1 MTMPTKTTD
10 TEVNRWDPTREF
22 ARLTQQLIGE
32 QWPTISAMLNHDGF
46 VPVSDIEETE
56 DAYVLDIELP
66 GLKKED
72 VNIDVIDQRLV
83 VSGERREKER
93 KGRLRH
99 RSRVWGKFYYEVSLP
114 ERVQPENIEAS
125 LTDGVLHVRVPKNRD
140 AGHRRVEIR

>member
-10 TEVNRWDPTREF
+10 AEVNRWDPTREF
-22 ARLTQQLIGE
+22 ARLTQQLVGE
-32 QWPTISAMLNHDGF
+32 QWPTIAAMLNHDGF

-56 DAYVLDIELP
+56 DAYVLEIELP
-66 GLKKED
+66 GVKKED
-72 VNIDVIDQRLV
+72 VNIDVVDQRLV

-114 ERVQPENIEAS
+114 ERVQPENVEAS

-140 AGHRRVEIR
+140 AAHRRVEIR